1 MYAHSSQP
9 LRRRGGGE
17 SIQVGSSQGE
27 LVCSVHCMLST
38 PRMRSPGLA
47 GHELVQHGGVAGG
60 QRLAG
65 EVAGAHARGQRQRGL
80 QVVGQGQAAAGG
92 NHHLHESARSELRT
106 IPGIRHPHA
115 QLSPSIS
122 CCQVQGSAP
131 RSFTTPAPPSPPT
144 LTTHPQH
151 PPTVEDTFWDQVA
164 CIAWLVATVVSALD
178 VVSVEVLAG
187 ADTVTMPVYPLPAD
201 AAWALTMVELA
212 LHSWSTRTTV
222 FITTFDRPALVNASL
237 VGGIP

>member
-1 MYAHSSQP
+1 M
-9 LRRRGGGE
+9 
-17 SIQVGSSQGE
+17 
-27 LVCSVHCMLST
+27 
-38 PRMRSPGLA
+38 
-47 GHELVQHGGVAGG
+47 
-60 QRLAG
+60 
-65 EVAGAHARGQRQRGL
+65 
-80 QVVGQGQAAAGG
+80 
-92 NHHLHESARSELRT
+92 
-106 IPGIRHPHA
+106 
-115 QLSPSIS
+115 
-122 CCQVQGSAP
+122 
-131 RSFTTPAPPSPPT
+131 
-144 LTTHPQH
+144 
-151 PPTVEDTFWDQVA
+151 EDTFWDQVA